1 MRRDGARLTQEARDR
16 LVLSLSAEPDDRGL
30 RELVAVDGIAHTA
43 RACRRSGRADDTRL
57 GEVLAAAESCGA
69 RWIIPG
75 SAEWPPALDDLAGHD
90 PPAAPWGLW
99 VRGHPALGTA
109 VGRAVAIVGAR
120 TCTTYGAEV
129 AGDLGADL
137 ADRSWTVVSG
147 AAFGID
153 ACAHRGALAVGGRTV
168 AVLAGGVDV
177 PYPRAH
183 ASLLDRVADEG
194 WIVSEHPP
202 GEAPRPH
209 RFLSRNRLIAA
220 LAAGTVVVEAADR
233 SGSLNTLH
241 WADRLGRVTMA
252 VPGPVVSRQSD
263 GTHRAM
269 REGAAV
275 LVTGADD
282 VEDELRGV
290 GWEGLPADAPVPR
303 PALGLLDHLAPA
315 SPRSTVAVALA
326 AELSAREVRAALSL
340 LERRGRV
347 RRSGDGWV
355 RADGA

>member
-1 MRRDGARLTQEARDR
+1 MTPTGVALDRLTLA
-16 LVLSLSAEPDDRGL
+16 LAAEPDDRGL
-30 RELVAVDGIAHTA
+30 RELVAVDGIRRTA
-43 RACRRSGRADDTRL
+43 EVCRRTERLDRGRID
-57 GEVLAAAESCGA
+57 EVLAAADDCGA
-69 RWIIPG
+69 RWVTPA
-75 SAEWPPALDDLAGHD
+75 SAEWPSPLDDLAGHA
-90 PPAAPWGLW
+90 PPSAPWGLW
-99 VRGHPALGTA
+99 VRGQPGLGAAAGRSVA
-109 VGRAVAIVGAR
+109 VVGAR
-120 TCTTYGAEV
+120 SCTTYGAEV

-153 ACAHRGALAVGGRTV
+153 ACAHRGALAVAGRTV

-183 ASLLDRVADEG
+183 ASLLERVADEG
-194 WIVSEHPP
+194 WIVSEYPP

-209 RFLSRNRLIAA
+209 RFLARNRIIAA

-269 REGAAV
+269 RDGAAV

-282 VEDELRGV
+282 VEDELCGV
-290 GWEGLPADAPVPR
+290 GWEGLPADAPVPD
-303 PALGLLDHLAPA
+303 PALSLLDHLAPA
-315 SPRSTVAVALA
+315 PRTTVAVALA
-326 AELSAREVRAALSL
+326 AGLSAREVRAALSL